1 MDSIDEIKN
10 PLILFDGVCNLCNS
24 SINFV
29 IDRDKDQR
37 FRFASL
43 QSDLGQAIVA
53 RYRGKLD
60 LDSVVLYQ
68 NGQILEKSDAALAI
82 ASKLSGLWP
91 MLSVFKIIPR
101 PLRDVVYD
109 WVAKNRY
116 KWFGKKDSC
125 RIPTPELKSL
135 FLDA

>member
-43 QSDLGQAIVA
+43 QSDLGQAIIA

-82 ASKLSGLWP
+82 ARELSGFWP
-91 MLSVFKIIPR
+91 MLGVFRIIPR

-109 WVAKNRY
+109 WIAKNRY
-116 KWFGKKDSC
+116 KWFGKKESC

-135 FLDA
+135 FLDS